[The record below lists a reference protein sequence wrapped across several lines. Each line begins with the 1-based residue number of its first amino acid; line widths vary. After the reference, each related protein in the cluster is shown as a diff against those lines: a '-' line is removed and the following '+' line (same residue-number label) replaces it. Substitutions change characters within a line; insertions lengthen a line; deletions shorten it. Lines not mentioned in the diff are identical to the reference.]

1 MTTFETFLKLAFPVY
16 MALISGLYCY
26 KRFQYNPQKQRI
38 LVICVLSMF
47 STIVMFFIPSAMAD
61 QANHVD
67 NSVHRYLRYEH
78 HPIQGN
84 PIILA
89 IPTKKNIRFVR
100 ELPFT
105 RNARCSVTTHSLV
118 YGPQL
123 NGSSSHLNI
132 HNVYPDPGVM

>member
-1 MTTFETFLKLAFPVY
+1 MTTFYTLLKIAFPAY
-16 MALISGLYCY
+16 MVFISGLYFY
-26 KRFQYNPQKQRI
+26 KKFQYNPQKQRI
-38 LVICVLSMF
+38 FVICAF
-47 STIVMFFIPSAMAD
+47 SAFTVFFAFFIPSALAD
-61 QANHVD
+61 KANHVD

-89 IPTKKNIRFVR
+89 IPTKKNLRFVR

-105 RNARCSVTTHSLV
+105 RNTRCSVTTHSLV

-123 NGSSSHLNI
+123 NGLSHMNI
-132 HNVYPDPGVM
+132 HNVYHEPGVI